1 VFDLGERLPPPR
13 RRSRLGRAWNALG
26 RDLAVDLGTA
36 NTLVFVRGVGVVLDQ
51 PSFAAID
58 RETGRFLAIGAEAKE
73 MLGRAPEPIEVI
85 RPLRSGVISDFE
97 AAQHLLREFL
107 LRVHHRRR
115 FVRPRVIVCVP
126 SGVTQVE
133 RRAVEE
139 AAFEAGA
146 RRVAIVSEP
155 LAAAVGAG
163 LPVEE
168 ARGSMVVDI
177 GGGTTDVAVFVLG
190 GTVASANAAV
200 GGDALDQAVLAFCRK
215 ELGIVVGE
223 RTAERLKVVGGAA
236 FPGAR
241 NTLIEFLGR
250 DAATGRPRTIRVH
263 SDALAEG
270 MAEAVGTIVD
280 TALSVFERM
289 PAEIVPDIAVRGIT
303 LTGGGSL
310 LAGLAVRMQREIGI
324 PVLVDPE
331 PLSCVVRG
339 AGALLDR
346 LPGVS
351 GRRIRD

>member
-26 RDLAVDLGTA
+26 RDVAVDLGTA
-36 NTLVFVRGVGVVLDQ
+36 NTLVFVRGQGVVLDQ
-51 PSFAAID
+51 PSFVAVDVEA
-58 RETGRFLAIGAEAKE
+58 GRVLALGAEAKE
-73 MLGRAPEPIEVI
+73 MLGRAPEPIQVI

-107 LRVHHRRR
+107 LRVHHRKR
-115 FVRPRVIVCVP
+115 FVKPRVIVCVP

-163 LPVEE
+163 LPIED

-190 GTVASANAAV
+190 GTVASANIPV
-200 GGDALDQAVLAFCRK
+200 GGDALDQAVIAFCRK
-215 ELGIVVGE
+215 ELGIGVGE
-223 RTAERLKVVGGAA
+223 RTAERLKVVGGGAHA
-236 FPGAR
+236 GAR
-241 NTLIEFLGR
+241 NILIEFLGR
-250 DAATGRPRTIRVH
+250 DMATGKPRTARVH

-270 MAEAVGTIVD
+270 LAEPVSNIVD
-280 TALSVFERM
+280 TVISVFDRM
-289 PAEIVPDIAVRGIT
+289 PTEIVPDIAVRGIT

-310 LAGLAVRMQREIGI
+310 LAGLATRMQREAGI
-324 PVLVDPE
+324 KVTVDPE

-346 LPGVS
+346 LPG
-351 GRRIRD
+351 GRRFRD

>member
-1 VFDLGERLPPPR
+1 
-13 RRSRLGRAWNALG
+13 
-26 RDLAVDLGTA
+26 
-36 NTLVFVRGVGVVLDQ
+36 
-51 PSFAAID
+51 
-58 RETGRFLAIGAEAKE
+58 

-85 RPLRSGVISDFE
+85 RPLRSGVIGDFE
-97 AAQHLLREFL
+97 AAQHLLRQFL

-146 RRVAIVSEP
+146 RRVVIVSEP

-168 ARGSMVVDI
+168 PRGSMVVDI

-190 GTVASANAAV
+190 GTVATANVPV

-215 ELGIVVGE
+215 ELGIAIGE

-236 FPGAR
+236 HAGAR
-241 NTLIEFLGR
+241 NTLVEFLGR
-250 DAATGRPRTIRVH
+250 DAATGRPRTVRVH

-270 MAEAVGTIVD
+270 MAEPVGTIVD
-280 TALSVFERM
+280 TAMSVFERM
-289 PAEIVPDIAVRGIT
+289 PPEIVPDIAVRGVT
-303 LTGGGSL
+303 LTGGGAL
-310 LAGLAVRMQREIGI
+310 LAGLATRMQREAGI
-324 PVLVDPE
+324 PVHVDPE

-339 AGALLDR
+339 AGMLLDR
-346 LPGVS
+346 LPSGPAG
-351 GRRIRD
+351 GRRSRG

>member
-13 RRSRLGRAWNALG
+13 RRSRLGRAWNTLG

-36 NTLVFVRGVGVVLDQ
+36 NTLVFERGRGVVLDQ
-51 PSFAAID
+51 PSFTALD
-58 RETGRFLAIGAEAKE
+58 TETGLFLAIGAEAKE
-73 MLGRAPEPIEVI
+73 MLGRAPAPIEVI

-163 LPVEE
+163 LPVEG

-190 GTVASANAAV
+190 GIVATANAPI
-200 GGDALDQAVLAFCRK
+200 GGDALDQAVIAFCRK
-215 ELGIVVGE
+215 ELGIAVGE

-236 FPGAR
+236 SPGLR
-241 NTLIEFLGR
+241 NTLVEFLGR
-250 DAATGRPRTIRVH
+250 DAATGRPQTVRVH

-280 TALSVFERM
+280 TAMAVFEHM
-289 PAEIVPDIAVRGIT
+289 PAEIVPDIAARGIT
-303 LTGGGSL
+303 LTGGGAL
-310 LAGLAVRMQREIGI
+310 LAGLAVRIQREAGV
-324 PVLVDPE
+324 PVRVDPE

-346 LPGVS
+346 LSGAAGRPG
-351 GRRIRD
+351 